1 MAKQKLNFRDM
12 GRRAVETGQQ
22 LAQQDREHEQAAP
35 AMRVD
40 LPIERI
46 TARPGGDTRAVDP
59 FHLLGL
65 AESMAAIGLL
75 EPVVVDAR
83 DHLVAGAHRLAALRV
98 LASDRR
104 LETFVTYLPAPLTAA
119 RQAEVKARLAAL
131 PADPGPWRLVPV
143 HRLGLDAVADPA
155 GALAAEVAENERR
168 RDYARG
174 DIHALAERLKGA
186 GFKHTRGRP
195 KAGEKSLIPALEVI
209 VGKSKATLWRALTG
223 EATRPVNVSSETFT
237 RAVGSVD
244 RGIVRLM
251 QTPACRDNARLL
263 KGLEQAHA
271 AVQVWV
277 AEQAV
282 PTQDN
287 A

>member
-22 LAQQDREHEQAAP
+22 LAQQDREHEQTAP

-75 EPVVVDAR
+75 EPVVVDVR
-83 DHLVAGAHRLAALRV
+83 DHLVAGAHRLGAVRL
-98 LASDRR
+98 LASERR
-104 LETFVTYLPAPLTAA
+104 VATFSTYLPAPLPPAK
-119 RQAEVKARLAAL
+119 QAEVEARLAAL
-131 PADPGPWRLVPV
+131 PADPGPWRMVPV
-143 HRLGLDAVADPA
+143 HRLGLDAIADPS

-174 DIHALAERLKGA
+174 DIQALAERLKDA

-209 VGKSKATLWRALTG
+209 VGKSKATLWRALSG
-223 EATRPVNVSSETFT
+223 ETTRTVNVSDETFT
-237 RAVGSVD
+237 RAVAAVD
-244 RGIVRLM
+244 RHIVRLM
-251 QTPACRDNARLL
+251 QAPACRDSARLL
-263 KGLEQAHA
+263 RGLEQAHVA
-271 AVQVWV
+271 A
-277 AEQAV
+277 QAWIAQHAA
-282 PTQDN
+282 TTKDN